1 MKKAFIIALLVA
13 ININSAVCCAEE
25 LIELVGV
32 YEFPDGHSAVWLKNN
47 SKETVCIEINIDIK
61 NANDDLVSDFEN
73 VFFGV
78 AQGMD
83 VMFDFYKEEP
93 TDIIDLDYG
102 IHDFGFELTEED
114 YDMFYSNNTEF
125 IQYEEIKDEDYEKTI
140 CFKNN
145 SEEEVVIY
153 PYIVWYKDDKVV
165 GVECGVSGN
174 IAAGDEAFERYSYP
188 MYDDWIIPDDYK
200 ILVGTTSY

>member
-32 YEFPDGHSAVWLKNN
+32 YEFSDGHSAVLLKNN
-47 SKETVCIEINIDIK
+47 SKETVCIEINIDIRDE
-61 NANDDLVSDFEN
+61 NGELVRNFDN
-73 VFFGV
+73 IFFGV
-78 AQGMD
+78 TQEME
-83 VMFDFYKEEP
+83 VMFDFYKDE
-93 TDIIDLDYG
+93 TSDVIDLNYDIY
-102 IHDFGFELTEED
+102 DFGFELTKED

-153 PYIVWYKDDKVV
+153 PYIVWYKDNEVV

-174 IAAGDEAFERYSYP
+174 IAAGDEAIERYSYP
-188 MYDDWIIPDDYK
+188 LYDDWIIPDDYK
-200 ILVGTTSY
+200 IIVGTTSY